1 MLQSGLDKVVKLK
14 SKSNKDGGLLVWGL
28 INELTKY
35 TLHASE
41 SPLTSLSL
49 IDPLETNNPKS
60 PMILESIAGLLLAN

>member
-1 MLQSGLDKVVKLK
+1 MLQNGLDKVLKLR

-28 INELTKY
+28 IHELTKY

-49 IDPLETNNPKS
+49 IDPLETHNPKS